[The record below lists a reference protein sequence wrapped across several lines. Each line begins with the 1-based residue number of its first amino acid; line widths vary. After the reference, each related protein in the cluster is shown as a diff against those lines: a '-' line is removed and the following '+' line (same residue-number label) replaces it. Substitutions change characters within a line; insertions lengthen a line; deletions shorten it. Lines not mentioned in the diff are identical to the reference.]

1 MGFDRWKK
9 RLSGL
14 GKKKPASQAS
24 ASYSGPSSPRDA
36 TQQNVSPYPNN
47 VPHPAVAENPP
58 PALQQAAGQ
67 TTKAIAWPLTH
78 PVLPEENVQAL
89 IFYHTIKS
97 AVSGE
102 VNCWTY
108 ISKGLAQVGQKEIV
122 FTIRRR
128 ANELEDNL
136 PSAPFQWIKFVY
148 SAAKNGQTVEEF
160 QRTEFHSPS
169 FLDRPDFKWIVYCP
183 AHPIADIP
191 ASYFPLEWLQ
201 VIPLIAPEAEVAQ
214 RYGIMRALGHLGAQE
229 RWFPFPPWIDRD
241 RQPCI
246 TMANMVGTMKESL
259 PLVIVRGVSALK
271 RGMDIVLHV
280 PQGCALYLKEAL
292 AQFQLE
298 HVFALDST
306 PHKDA
311 DSGLLWSN
319 TDTEPRGYAAGTS
332 NACMNLNYFAFCPC
346 QEMNELKMVEDG
358 FIFMITNP
366 TWASLRQHIEQ
377 STSTNI
383 ALPSGLHFILEF
395 GHSTPTRSNG
405 PFPGPPVAMPPS
417 VTFPPEAGFVQYN
430 PQNPVPESEKPAH
443 VHCDHI
449 VLLDNNIT
457 TAVDMDLV
465 TNYIK
470 SIEKVLDETVPKTI
484 PLSASGGGKLL
495 IEADVGGPDRD
506 DVISREWVKMSF
518 SPPYLNALPMDQI
531 YDGVSRV
538 PKPDIVTRTKFS
550 LAFNV
555 WGFRG
560 PWSWA

>member
-24 ASYSGPSSPRDA
+24 AIYSGPSSPRDA
-36 TQQNVSPYPNN
+36 TQQNVSPY
-47 VPHPAVAENPP
+47 HPAVAENPP
-58 PALQQAAGQ
+58 PALRQAAGQ

-246 TMANMVGTMKESL
+246 TMASMVGTMKESL

-358 FIFMITNP
+358 FICKLAQPSSLP
-366 TWASLRQHIEQ
+366 T
-377 STSTNI
+377 
-383 ALPSGLHFILEF
+383 
-395 GHSTPTRSNG
+395 
-405 PFPGPPVAMPPS
+405 
-417 VTFPPEAGFVQYN
+417 
-430 PQNPVPESEKPAH
+430 
-443 VHCDHI
+443 
-449 VLLDNNIT
+449 T
-457 TAVDMDLV
+457 T
-465 TNYIK
+465 
-470 SIEKVLDETVPKTI
+470 
-484 PLSASGGGKLL
+484 
-495 IEADVGGPDRD
+495 
-506 DVISREWVKMSF
+506 
-518 SPPYLNALPMDQI
+518 
-531 YDGVSRV
+531 
-538 PKPDIVTRTKFS
+538 
-550 LAFNV
+550 
-555 WGFRG
+555 
-560 PWSWA
+560 